1 MNWVISTT
9 SKNHYYNPETHE
21 LKPRKQWL
29 EQQIEGKKDLIKRM
43 TTRMTEMIAELEDD
57 IKSLE
62 EQLKEA
68 E

>member
-1 MNWVISTT
+1 MYWIASTT

-21 LKPRKQWL
+21 LKPKADWL
-29 EQQIEGKKDLIKRM
+29 KQQIDGKIDLKKRM
-43 TTRMTEMIAELEDD
+43 TTRMAEMIGELEDD

>member
-1 MNWVISTT
+1 MAKV
-9 SKNHYYNPETHE
+9 E
-21 LKPRKQWL
+21 LTPL
-29 EQQIEGKKDLIKRM
+29 EWIAKVNEHLTLAMRNMIEGKKDLIKRM